1 MIRLGLRVRQ
11 GGRPL
16 ALIFFFFFPLLAR
29 VLVLAT
35 TQQSLAPRLA
45 THLMASRP
53 IALMCT
59 NIVRSV
65 PSVRASKDLLDPHW
79 TTIATP
85 PPQTRDPCTCPHS
98 PCSANGR
105 PLRCFTLVRKR
116 HTYARVYPPRKHL
129 RLGTDSAVSEPAL

>member
-16 ALIFFFFFPLLAR
+16 ALFFF
-29 VLVLAT
+29 
-35 TQQSLAPRLA
+35 SLSPACWFLRRRSSRSAPRLA
-45 THLMASRP
+45 THLMASCP

-79 TTIATP
+79 TTMATP
-85 PPQTRDPCTCPHS
+85 PPQTRNPCTCPHS